1 VTTLNDVA
9 RRAGVS
15 KSTVSNVIRGD
26 IPVATK
32 TRARVERAI
41 ADIRY
46 HPNAI
51 ARSLKARASTAI
63 GIIVPDLTNPFYAEL
78 AAGAERAANMHGYA
92 ALITH
97 TECAAPTEQE
107 AGRSFIER
115 QVDGVIVG
123 GISRGSSLP
132 SLLLD
137 RDIPVVVASFG
148 EPDDPRLGVIDP
160 DDPAAMEAIV
170 AHLYDLGH
178 RRLAFVSHHLAEQSG
193 ERRRVGF
200 EKALARRSLVPV
212 GLDEGATAVATHNDM
227 LAIATMDRLERR
239 GLRVP
244 DDVSVV
250 GFDDIPLASHRR
262 IRLTTVRSDAAD
274 MGRRAVELVVGAA
287 REGRHVSH
295 REIQTTPLIV
305 RSTTKAPSA

>member
-1 VTTLNDVA
+1 
-9 RRAGVS
+9 
-15 KSTVSNVIRGD
+15 VSNVIRGD
-26 IPVATK
+26 IPVAK
-32 TRARVERAI
+32 RTRDRVERAI

>member
-26 IPVATK
+26 IPVAK
-32 TRARVERAI
+32 RTRDRVERAI

>member
-26 IPVATK
+26 IPVAK
-32 TRARVERAI
+32 RTRDRVERAI

-107 AGRSFIER
+107 AGHSFIER

-274 MGRRAVELVVGAA
+274 MGRRAVELVVGAV